1 MIKMVGKGYKFIL
14 KQLDDFCGVANQIVI
29 SLKSAEG
36 RIKYEE
42 VFQRKIPEKV
52 KNIKIRILS
61 IFQTRLTDFSG
72 KIIRIIRKC
81 QEIVCGNVQILFK
94 EPNQIQKKRHQK
106 NHPISIY
113 QTRLTD
119 FLDDVIS
126 FVKRKIRLPY
136 KTKPVKVNENYISDK
151 LPDDQRI
158 AFKEYRNFHGYLCN
172 LFTLNPSL
180 DIYFMNLQLKSE
192 YEPQQDS
199 DFLNLNNIFKLEV
212 ARCKLG
218 RPHFNSWIDEIN
230 YNESLRAELG
240 IQSKI
245 KLTERSYKRNLEI
258 VSLSLNEYADI
269 LKLECR
275 DLNLI

>member
-14 KQLDDFCGVANQIVI
+14 KQLDDFCGVADQIII
-29 SLKSAEG
+29 SLKSVEG
-36 RIKYEE
+36 RKKYKE
-42 VFQRKIPEKV
+42 VFQRNIPEKV
-52 KNIKIRILS
+52 KKIKTRILS

-136 KTKPVKVNENYISDK
+136 KTKPVKVNEEYIKDK
-151 LPDDQRI
+151 LPDDQRT
-158 AFKEYRNFHGYLCN
+158 AFKEYRNFHGY
-172 LFTLNPSL
+172 
-180 DIYFMNLQLKSE
+180 
-192 YEPQQDS
+192 
-199 DFLNLNNIFKLEV
+199 
-212 ARCKLG
+212 
-218 RPHFNSWIDEIN
+218 
-230 YNESLRAELG
+230 
-240 IQSKI
+240 
-245 KLTERSYKRNLEI
+245 
-258 VSLSLNEYADI
+258 
-269 LKLECR
+269 
-275 DLNLI
+275 